1 MRKYNG
7 FIVVDKP
14 RNMGSTDVV
23 RKIKKIFN
31 MKKVGHSGTL
41 DPLAT
46 GVLVICLGKATKTIE
61 YLQTCNKTYIARMVF
76 GKKTD
81 TLDIKGKVT
90 KESDKKIKIE
100 DIEGVLDNYIGT
112 IKQIPPMYSALKVDG
127 KRLYELAREG
137 IEIERKSR
145 TTNIYDIEIIDFDY
159 DNQFCD
165 IKVECSAGTY
175 IRTLIDDIGDEL
187 GSFAY
192 MSDLRRIKCS
202 GFTIDDSV
210 DLDNE
215 EKVRESF
222 LDLNSF
228 PKIMDE
234 VIVDDDTLNFLL
246 NGMTSKLDVIN
257 NPGKYIIKNNKN
269 IVGRGNLFSSDKGKM
284 LKLEKHLYDH
294 ENN

>member
-14 RNMGSTDVV
+14 RDMGSTDVV

-61 YLQTCNKTYIARMVF
+61 YLQTCKKTYIARMVF

-81 TLDIKGKVT
+81 TLDIEGKVT

-145 TTNIYDIEIIDFDY
+145 TTNIYDIEILDFDY
-159 DNQFCD
+159 NNQSCN

-187 GSFAY
+187 GSYAF
-192 MSDLRRIKCS
+192 MSDLRRINCS
-202 GFTIDDSV
+202 GFTINDSV
-210 DLDNE
+210 DLDND
-215 EKVRESF
+215 EKVKESF
-222 LDLNSF
+222 LDLNNF
-228 PKIMDE
+228 PKIMEDI
-234 VIVDDDTLNFLL
+234 IVDDDTLDFIL

-257 NPGKYIIKNNKN
+257 NPGKYIIKNNNN
-269 IVGRGNLFSSDKGKM
+269 IVGIGNLFTSDKGKM
-284 LKLEKHLYDH
+284 LKLEKHLYNH

>member
-14 RNMGSTDVV
+14 RDMGSTDVV

-46 GVLVICLGKATKTIE
+46 GVLVICLGKATKAIE
-61 YLQTCNKTYIARMVF
+61 YLQTCNKTYNARMVF

-81 TLDIKGKVT
+81 TLDIEGKVIQ
-90 KESDKKIKIE
+90 ESDKKIKIE

-137 IEIERKSR
+137 IEIDRESR
-145 TTNIYDIEIIDFDY
+145 TTNIYDIEILDFDY
-159 DNQFCD
+159 NNQICD

-187 GSFAY
+187 GSYAF
-192 MSDLRRIKCS
+192 MSDLRRINCS
-202 GFTIDDSV
+202 GFTINDSV

-215 EKVRESF
+215 EKVKESF
-222 LDLNSF
+222 LDLNNF
-228 PKIMDE
+228 PKIME
-234 VIVDDDTLNFLL
+234 EIIVDDDTLDFIL

-257 NPGKYIIKNNKN
+257 SPGKYLIKNNNN
-269 IVGRGNLFSSDKGKM
+269 IVGIGNLFTSNKGKM